1 MPLHTNSFKNNL
13 NPRVDNNYQ
22 VVGIEH
28 FEKSLAKYFFSEV
41 VVKVYT
47 FTDIEAH
54 LNIEFQNNL
63 TLSEILFFLNTHIW
77 QDGKDKSILKNVNPF
92 LKAFQALKDKN
103 AFSIDIEEISIL
115 LEDTSIVIKKIYA
128 QSIPNQLENI
138 LKEITENHFRLTK
151 NFNEVPFEIF
161 IPVFEEGPLEENNTL
176 ENIRTGSNSS
186 ANDYFGYW
194 GLYFDS
200 EVDAVIYDLENKSMV
215 YGDLFM
221 LNH

>member
-1 MPLHTNSFKNNL
+1 MPLHTNSFKKNL
-13 NPRVDNNYQ
+13 NPRVDNNCQ
-22 VVGIEH
+22 VIGIED

-41 VVKVYT
+41 DVKVYS

-63 TLSEILFFLNTHIW
+63 TLSEILFFLNKHIW
-77 QDGKDKSILKNVNPF
+77 QDGKDKTILKNVNPF
-92 LKAFQALKDKN
+92 LKALQALKDKN

-115 LEDTSIVIKKIYA
+115 LEDTSIVIKKIYP

-138 LKEITENHFRLTK
+138 LKEITENHFRLTR
-151 NFNEVPFEIF
+151 NSNEVPFEIF
-161 IPVFEEGPLEENNTL
+161 IPVFEEGPLEKNDTL

-200 EVDAVIYDLENKSMV
+200 EVDAVIYDLENKSMI